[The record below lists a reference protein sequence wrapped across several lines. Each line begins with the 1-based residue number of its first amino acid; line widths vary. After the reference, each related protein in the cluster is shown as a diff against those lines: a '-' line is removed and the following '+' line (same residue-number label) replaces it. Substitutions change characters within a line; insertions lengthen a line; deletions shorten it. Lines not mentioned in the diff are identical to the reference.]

1 MPRLLLPLLL
11 AAAAAP
17 ATAAPQ
23 DARPLAVRVDEAVQR
38 GVRHLMETQE
48 LEGHWRR
55 GGAARTGVTALAA
68 YALIKSGVDRQ
79 HLAVRRAMA
88 SLELAKPQ
96 QTYDAACLLL
106 LLAAHGPTEH
116 QDRIQELARWLE
128 DTQKNGVWGYPGGT
142 PDLSNTQYAAM
153 GLWAAERAGA
163 EVSDSVWRDLARA
176 LPRYHGRGAF
186 GYHPG
191 DKSETMT
198 TAGVACASLCLS
210 FGGFT
215 EQRRRTGKSREL
227 ARMRDAGLAWL
238 GARYTAERL
247 RSGAG
252 LGYYLYGLERA
263 CAVADAREIGGTDW
277 YEVGAEYLLEM
288 EAKEGDWRSL
298 YGAPLGTSFALL
310 FLRRATARRPVI
322 SGPVP
327 KAAAKDLGPEAPW
340 LVELASDHLRNLTAS
355 IPPRVSATSEIA
367 SSPSRALT
375 DGDLRTAW
383 EAKNKDDAPRVAL
396 DFGRPVK
403 ADTIA
408 VAHPHAPEET
418 PGARGRAL
426 LVSISINGGPPRL
439 VPMRPE
445 SERRARIE
453 LPEPVNL
460 RRIELAFPKII
471 PSSSGERGLALGEV
485 QVLLRAR

>member
-11 AAAAAP
+11 AAATAP
-17 ATAAPQ
+17 ATATPQ

-55 GGAARTGVTALAA
+55 GGAVRTGATALAA
-68 YALIKSGVDRQ
+68 YALIKSGMDRQ
-79 HLAVRRAMA
+79 HLTVRRALA
-88 SLELAKPQ
+88 SLELAKPR
-96 QTYDAACLLL
+96 QTYDTACLLL
-106 LLAAHGPTEH
+106 LLTAHDPVEH
-116 QDRIQELARWLE
+116 RDRIQELARWLE
-128 DTQKNGVWGYPGGT
+128 DTQKNGAWGYPDGE

-163 EVSDSVWRDLARA
+163 KVSDDVWRDLARA
-176 LPRYHGRGAF
+176 LPRYQRRGAF
-186 GYHPG
+186 GYRTRAE
-191 DKSETMT
+191 SETMT

-210 FGGFT
+210 YGGYT
-215 EQRRRTGKSREL
+215 EQRKRTGKSREL
-227 ARMRDAGLAWL
+227 ASMRDAGLAWL
-238 GARYTAERL
+238 GARYTADRL

-263 CAVADAREIGGTDW
+263 CAIADAREIGGTDW
-277 YEVGAEYLLEM
+277 YEVGAEYLLDM
-288 EAKEGDWRSL
+288 EAKEGDWRPL
-298 YGAPLGTSFALL
+298 YGEPLGTSFALL

-322 SGPVP
+322 SGPAP
-327 KAAAKDLGPEAPW
+327 KTAAKDLGPAAPW
-340 LVELASDHLRNLTAS
+340 LVELASDHMRNLTES
-355 IPPRVSATSEIA
+355 IPPRVTVTSEIEG
-367 SSPSRALT
+367 SPARALT

-383 EAKNKDDAPRVAL
+383 ETKKNDGTPGVRL

-403 ADTIA
+403 VDTIA
-408 VAHPHAPEET
+408 LAHPYAPEET

-426 LVSISINGGPPRL
+426 LVSVSIDGGPPRL

-453 LPEPVNL
+453 LSEPVNL

-471 PSSSGERGLALGEV
+471 PSSGGERGLALGEV